1 MPARAGLVTAM
12 ILGHREFLDL
22 SCLCILAPHA
32 RAVLFPPCQR
42 RCALAD
48 GDCPHGPAVGDS
60 LGAQRVAL
68 FRGGFDLSFE
78 HCDLCECFVLS
89 HLSGSYLK
97 WDRLIALP

>member
-12 ILGHREFLDL
+12 ILGHREFLDRGFFG
-22 SCLCILAPHA
+22 ILAPHG

-48 GDCPHGPAVGDS
+48 GVGPHGPAVGDS

-68 FRGGFDLSFE
+68 FGGGADLRFKVA
-78 HCDLCECFVLS
+78 DLGECFVLS
-89 HLSGSYLK
+89 HGVVLSS
-97 WDRLIALP
+97 